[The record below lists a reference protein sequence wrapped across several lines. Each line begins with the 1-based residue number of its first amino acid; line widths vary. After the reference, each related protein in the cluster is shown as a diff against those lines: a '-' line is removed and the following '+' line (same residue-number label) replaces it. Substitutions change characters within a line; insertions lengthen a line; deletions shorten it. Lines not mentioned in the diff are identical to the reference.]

1 METKVQSPTAADADV
16 EIGLPDRKMHSK
28 AMVDAL
34 GAPPGWS
41 EGQAF
46 DPEHM
51 KHFLKEMV
59 SQNEKILAEMDSETQ
74 VPRAPLAWANTGLS
88 WKNVNYKASDSKGN
102 EKVILQNVWG
112 NVEPGTLVALMGPSG
127 CGKSTLLDILA
138 QKKTTPFE
146 GEIFCN
152 GHKVTNDRFFK
163 RYATYVPQAD
173 LMHESLTVHETV
185 AADGALK
192 NPPPRSVEQDPE
204 VRSLTLDMYL
214 SALGL
219 YHVKDSLIGGQHRR
233 GVSGGQKRRVTLARG
248 LVAGAQLMFA
258 DEPTSGLSATDAE
271 TCVKVLKFLTRR
283 VGLTCI
289 VVIHQ
294 PRIEVA
300 ELFDQLIML
309 TANPMAYGGSTVYN
323 GPMSAALEYCQQV
336 GYPVPDRANIVDWM
350 MDVIS
355 PGYKHIMVKQ
365 GKKAVD
371 ESVKD
376 FVMYFKAKVLPKLQE
391 DVATM
396 TATQGM
402 HPKDLAVNKWEKAGS
417 MASAEMSKHFP
428 VSRPNSVNST
438 GPWRQMQILFWVK
451 MKLLQRDVKGLKM
464 RLMMS
469 VLQSCILGVAFYDIA
484 SSAELMHMQFLFLVM
499 QMVAMGGMQVMPALV
514 DARTIMKKET
524 GEALYG
530 VGPWITVMAIV
541 DGLVTLISS
550 STFVVITYAFGGME
564 WSNFPAFYLSL
575 VMLVLVMDSYF
586 SLIAAVAHTGEMAQV
601 TAMPFLI
608 MFMIYNGF
616 LVTRATVPD
625 FMTWALY
632 CSPFYYCISNLA
644 RDLYENVP
652 DCPGC
657 QVVIE
662 TYGFD
667 EAPSKAFGYIFL
679 AAMFLLFRFLQIV
692 ALIKLNNPK
701 N

>member
-173 LMHESLTVHETV
+173 LMHESLTVRETV
-185 AADGALK
+185 AADAALK
-192 NPPPRSVEQDPE
+192 NPSPRNIEEDPE
-204 VRSLTLDMYL
+204 VKSLKLDLVL

-219 YHVKDSLIGGQHRR
+219 SHVKDTIVGGAHSR

-271 TCVKVLKFLTRR
+271 TCIKVLKFLTRR

-309 TANPMAYGGSTVYN
+309 TANPTAYGGSTVYN
-323 GPMSAALEYCQQV
+323 GPMADALDYCQQV
-336 GYPVPDRANIVDWM
+336 GYPVPDRSNIVDWM

-355 PGYKHIMVKQ
+355 PGYKHIMVKKNAKQ
-365 GKKAVD
+365 VD

-376 FVMYFKAKVLPKLQE
+376 FVAHFKAHGLPKVQ
-391 DVATM
+391 DAVARA
-396 TATQGM
+396 TATQGE
-402 HPKDLAVNKWEKAGS
+402 HPKDLAVRKWEKVGTI
-417 MASAEMSKHFP
+417 ASPQMSKHFP
-428 VSRPNSVNST
+428 LARPHSVNAT
-438 GPWRQMQILFWVK
+438 GPLRQMQILAGIKFS
-451 MKLLQRDVKGLKM
+451 LLKRDVKGL
-464 RLMMS
+464 RLHLIMS
-469 VLQSCILGVAFYDIA
+469 VFKAIILGIAFYDIA
-484 SSAELMHMQFLFLVM
+484 ASEEIMHMQFLFLVM

-514 DARTIMKKET
+514 DARTVMKKET

-530 VGPWITVMAIV
+530 VGPWITVMAVV

-550 STFVVITYAFGGME
+550 STFVIVH
-564 WSNFPAFYLSL
+564 FPPLQRRALTTDADANTQQQQQPIEFSTWKNAAWASEQGPRPLSRSLSL
-575 VMLVLVMDSYF
+575 
-586 SLIAAVAHTGEMAQV
+586 SLHQGDDQ
-601 TAMPFLI
+601 P
-608 MFMIYNGF
+608 
-616 LVTRATVPD
+616 
-625 FMTWALY
+625 
-632 CSPFYYCISNLA
+632 
-644 RDLYENVP
+644 
-652 DCPGC
+652 
-657 QVVIE
+657 
-662 TYGFD
+662 
-667 EAPSKAFGYIFL
+667 AP
-679 AAMFLLFRFLQIV
+679 
-692 ALIKLNNPK
+692 
-701 N
+701 